1 MRTPVSYRYSL
12 GGSYS
17 RCNKPRYANVRPSL
31 QPKGHKLPGNKWVE
45 ISSENLVFLQREN
58 TFLWTHFNM
67 AEKMTLYYHPLYRS
81 VRNIWLIKEMG
92 VEEDFKL
99 IHYKPNM
106 DEAASIAYRRDVHPH
121 GTIPALVIPGEGTM
135 LESGAINM
143 YLADRYGKL
152 VPDPK
157 DRKDYY
163 DFIMYAN
170 STLDEL
176 LEFFCDMWLLK
187 VAETEERQARMRDKL
202 NTCLDHLSN
211 RLEGRDFLCG
221 DKITAADC
229 VLGYD
234 IYVCSLL
241 KDGEL
246 FQNHPKIREYLDRL
260 KSRSALQETTKDD
273 QSYLQSLYK

>member
-1 MRTPVSYRYSL
+1 
-12 GGSYS
+12 
-17 RCNKPRYANVRPSL
+17 
-31 QPKGHKLPGNKWVE
+31 
-45 ISSENLVFLQREN
+45 
-58 TFLWTHFNM
+58 M

-260 KSRSALQETTKDD
+260 KSRSAFQETTKDD
-273 QSYLQSLYK
+273 QSYLQSLHK